1 MAGYDIHHIS
11 ASKLTLELGAQTDDT
26 DAMAPRLTA
35 WIVGGL
41 VALGLAGP
49 AAAGRVIYSYDSTTP
64 VTETMTESGI
74 TLIIDKGLMHARVLS
89 LSETMNVGNADLKP
103 AAEGDLGKGGL
114 NALIGRDAQERT
126 LYEILPRG
134 DGKALIRALCPGANK
149 GWLAF
154 GVVKVAEDLRIRAI
168 GRDET
173 TGQTHLCL
181 TLDYAF
187 HGQWDLPPVDLPQ
200 PDRSDPFEQSRANTR
215 Y

>member
-1 MAGYDIHHIS
+1 MAHRP
-11 ASKLTLELGAQTDDT
+11 ATLAAL
-26 DAMAPRLTA
+26 
-35 WIVGGL
+35 GL

-64 VTETMTESGI
+64 ITQTMTESGI

-89 LSETMNVGNADLKP
+89 LAETMNVGNADLKP
-103 AAEGDLGKGGL
+103 ASEGDLGKGGL

-126 LYEILPRG
+126 LYEISPKG

-154 GVVKVAEDLRIRAI
+154 GVVKVAEDLKIRAI
-168 GRDET
+168 GRDQA
-173 TGQTHLCL
+173 TGQTRLCL

-187 HGQWDLPPVDLPQ
+187 HGQWELPPVDLPQ
-200 PDRSDPFEQSRANTR
+200 PDRTDPFEQSPANTR

>member
-1 MAGYDIHHIS
+1 MAS
-11 ASKLTLELGAQTDDT
+11 
-26 DAMAPRLTA
+26 RLTV

-41 VALGLAGP
+41 AVLGLAGP

-64 VTETMTESGI
+64 VTQTMTESGI

-89 LSETMNVGNADLKP
+89 LVETMNVGNADLKP
-103 AAEGDLGKGGL
+103 ASEGDLGKGGL

-126 LYEILPRG
+126 LYEISPRG

-154 GVVKVAEDLRIRAI
+154 GVVKVAEDLKIRAI

-173 TGQTHLCL
+173 TGQTRLCL

-187 HGQWDLPPVDLPQ
+187 HGQWVLPPVDLPQ
-200 PDRSDPFEQSRANTR
+200 PDRTDPFEQSRANTR